1 MSAAS
6 TLVGTPVV
14 APVKAVRAVRST
26 RVVAAGT
33 KTVSK
38 PKAKVPFSPVFLST
52 WQLFSVEGARGVA
65 RGVASIASGSAEG
78 SREPM
83 VTSYRGFARSPRPA
97 IARVIPRKRA
107 RAAPPKIFRRSRA
120 SAPRDLRTIDIEQPL
135 PPPELR

>member
-1 MSAAS
+1 MFAMS

-38 PKAKVPFSPVFLST
+38 PKAKVCFFLLSSSPLGNCFPWRAPAAWRAVSPRT
-52 WQLFSVEGARGVA
+52 
-65 RGVASIASGSAEG
+65 ASGSAEG

-97 IARVIPRKRA
+97 IARVIRANARGPR
-107 RAAPPKIFRRSRA
+107 RRNRPSERGQLSSPA
-120 SAPRDLRTIDIEQPL
+120 
-135 PPPELR
+135 